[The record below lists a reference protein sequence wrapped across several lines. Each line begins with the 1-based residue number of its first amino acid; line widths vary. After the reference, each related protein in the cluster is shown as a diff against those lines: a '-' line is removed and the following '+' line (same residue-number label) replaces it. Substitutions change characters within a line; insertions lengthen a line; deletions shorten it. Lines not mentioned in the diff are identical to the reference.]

1 MMIGGSRQKGSTS
14 AEGGQ
19 SWRELAGP
27 RHSRVNSSLS
37 RKRRKIRWIKLIGII
52 LVCLMVTVCIIQVRK
67 RNDGVAS
74 TAAKAGAIK
83 RIGFYTDGALS
94 DEWLNRVIQ
103 LRPGM
108 LMMEVDIHALKEILE
123 ANAQVKSAS
132 IERVFP
138 SDINIEIVER
148 KPVMRLMIASVNGG
162 RNLRLVARDGVVYK
176 GVGYSATSL
185 KQLPFLQPYRHPDG
199 SYFPLH
205 GIEQVAQLLEMVRS
219 KQPSLFSTWQ
229 VVSLEHYA
237 GNQNLPGQVIEVRS
251 KGVPKIVFS
260 ATTDYAMQ
268 LDRLVYLLG
277 YLEKRGN
284 PSLERI
290 DLSLRDSAAVRLSS
304 GRNQLL

>member
-1 MMIGGSRQKGSTS
+1 MIGSSRQKGSTS
-14 AEGGQ
+14 AEGEQ

-27 RHSRVNSSLS
+27 RQSRVNSSLS
-37 RKRRKIRWIKLIGII
+37 RKRRKIRWIKLVGII
-52 LVCLMVTVCIIQVRK
+52 LVCLIVTVGIIQVRK
-67 RNDGVAS
+67 RDDDGVAS
-74 TAAKAGAIK
+74 TAAKAGSIE

-94 DEWLNRVIQ
+94 DEWLNSVIR

-108 LMMEVDIHALKEILE
+108 SMMEVDIYALKEILE

-132 IERVFP
+132 VERVFP
-138 SDINIEIVER
+138 SDINIEIIER
-148 KPVMRLMIASVNGG
+148 KPVMRLMIASVNGS

-176 GVGYSATSL
+176 GLGYSATSL

-205 GIEQVAQLLEMVRS
+205 GIEQVAQLLELVRS
-219 KQPSLFSTWQ
+219 KQPNLFRTWQ

-237 GNQNLPGQVIEVRS
+237 GNQDLPGQVIEVRS
-251 KGVPKIVFS
+251 KVVPEIIFS

-268 LDRLVYLLG
+268 LDRLVYLLN

-304 GRNQLL
+304 GRNRLL